1 MTHEGDAMT
10 AYKVR
15 PLSVSRHVN
24 ATLLNAVVNDASV
37 RPWVG
42 PGTHELDLSPV
53 VADAANVLLMD
64 EHGGCLFE
72 RVGAG
77 TYEVH
82 TQFLPEGRGPAA
94 LQAVR
99 DALHWMFTQTDA
111 IEIQTKVPV
120 NNIPA
125 LALVKA
131 IGGELH
137 FYRDRVWETAEG
149 LIGVNHYVQT
159 IDAWAGKAD
168 TAKAAGEWFHGKLEA
183 AKAQSASGSPV
194 HDDDEAHDRYVGA
207 TVEMIL
213 AGQIDKGLWFYNRW
227 ARFAGYAAVAQIA
240 DSPPVI
246 DIQDAILAIRP
257 NDFEVL
263 LCR

>member
-1 MTHEGDAMT
+1 MTYIPAQ
-10 AYKVR
+10 
-15 PLSVSRHVN
+15 PLTVDRQFN
-24 ATLLNAVVNDASV
+24 AQALNAVVNHPDV

-42 PGTHELDLSPV
+42 AGSFELDLSSV
-53 VADAANVLLMD
+53 VADPANVLLMN

-77 TYEVH
+77 LYEVH
-82 TQFLPEGRGPAA
+82 TQFVPEGRGPGA

-99 DALHWMFTQTDA
+99 DALHWMFTRTDA
-111 IEIQTKVPV
+111 VEIQTKVPV
-120 NNIPA
+120 NNLPA
-125 LALVKA
+125 LALVKS

-137 FYRDRVWETAEG
+137 FYRDNAWQTDSGMV
-149 LIGVNHYVQT
+149 GVNYYVQT

-168 TAKAAGEWFHGKLEA
+168 TAKAAGEWFHDKLEA
-183 AKAQSASGSPV
+183 AKAASEAGSPV

-207 TVEMIL
+207 TIEMVL
-213 AGQIDKGLWFYNRW
+213 NGQLEKGLWFYNRW
-227 ARFAGYAAVAQIA
+227 ARFAGYASVALIA
-240 DSPPVI
+240 ENPPVI
-246 DIQDAILAIRP
+246 DIQDAILAVRP

>member
-1 MTHEGDAMT
+1 MT
-10 AYKVR
+10 AFDAR
-15 PLSVSRHVN
+15 PLSVERETSAHR
-24 ATLLNAVVNDASV
+24 LNAVVNHQDV
-37 RPWVG
+37 RPWVS
-42 PGTHELDLSPV
+42 PGANDLDLASV
-53 VADAANVLLMD
+53 VENPANVLLMN

-72 RVGAG
+72 RVGPG
-77 TYEVH
+77 LYEVH
-82 TQFLPEGRGPAA
+82 TQFVPEGRGPGA

-99 DALHWMFTQTDA
+99 DALHWMFTRTDA

-120 NNIPA
+120 NNLPA

-137 FYRDRVWETAEG
+137 FYRDNAWQTDAG
-149 LIGVNHYVQT
+149 LVGVNYYVQT

-168 TAKAAGEWFHGKLEA
+168 TAKAAGQWFHDKLEA
-183 AKAQSASGSPV
+183 AKAASEADSPV

-207 TVEMIL
+207 TIEMVL
-213 AGQIDKGLWFYNRW
+213 NDQLEKGLWFYNRW
-227 ARFAGYAAVAQIA
+227 ARLAGYAAVALIA
-240 DSPPVI
+240 ENPPVI
-246 DIQDAILAIRP
+246 DIQDAILAVRP